1 MIVDVSFGAPY
12 IQWNETRFIKV
23 WATCSY
29 NRDASSSIKE
39 QQTSFTSAYLDKVRQ
54 SWHTA
59 LPPPWCALFT
69 PSFWVRAWPW
79 QRATLASFP
88 RSLPFLGPHVMRGGG
103 GPRYSGCCWC
113 LSLKESLP
121 AGCSGLISLKTQH
134 QKWDTWKWVTQRS
147 PELRHF
153 S

>member
-1 MIVDVSFGAPY
+1 MIVDVSFIAPY
-12 IQWNETRFIKV
+12 TKWNEMRFIKI
-23 WATCSY
+23 WATCSC
-29 NRDASSSIKE
+29 NSDASSSIKE

-59 LPPPWCALFT
+59 LPPPWCPLFT

-79 QRATLASFP
+79 QRATLIISMLAPIP
-88 RSLPFLGPHVMRGGG
+88 RTSRYGGG
-103 GPRYSGCCWC
+103 QYSGCCWC

-121 AGCSGLISLKTQH
+121 VGCSGLISLKTQH